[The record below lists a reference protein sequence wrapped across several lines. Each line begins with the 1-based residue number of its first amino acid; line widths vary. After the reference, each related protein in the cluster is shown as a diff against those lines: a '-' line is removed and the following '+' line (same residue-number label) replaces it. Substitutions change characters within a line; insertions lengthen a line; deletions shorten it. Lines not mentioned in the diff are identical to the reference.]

1 MVLLPGICTAE
12 ADVDARVCEDAFEVL
27 EWRCRALLVS
37 SLGTDILTDD
47 P

>member
-1 MVLLPGICTAE
+1 MVLLSGICTAE

-27 EWRCRALLVS
+27 EWRCRDMLVS
-37 SLGTDILTDD
+37 SLSTEILTDD